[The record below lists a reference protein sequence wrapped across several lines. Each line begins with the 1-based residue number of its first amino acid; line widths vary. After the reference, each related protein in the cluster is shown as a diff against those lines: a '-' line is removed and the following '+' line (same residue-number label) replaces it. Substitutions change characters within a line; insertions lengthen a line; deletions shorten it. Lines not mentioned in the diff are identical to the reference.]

1 MLTLLTIVCTVGM
14 AQDETA
20 WKSLSFPDDNK
31 ANNKCQTYA
40 KTWTA
45 KIGDDSWSVS
55 NFNNNNWSW
64 TYSKKR

>member
-40 KTWTA
+40 KHGQLRLAMTHGA
-45 KIGDDSWSVS
+45 
-55 NFNNNNWSW
+55 
-64 TYSKKR
+64 